1 MPLDT
6 LTYISNWV
14 IFGGRFTTW
23 QDDEFCVVIAYHDIG
38 SPEHEKAK
46 FIANHKTLNEAL
58 DELAEVLRKE
68 SEEPVIELKKE
79 KKKKK
84 KK

>member
-6 LTYISNWV
+6 LTYINNWV
-14 IFGGRFTTW
+14 VMGGRFTTW
-23 QDDEFCVVIAYHDIG
+23 NDDEFGIVIAYHNIG
-38 SPEHEKAK
+38 SPENGKEK

-79 KKKKK
+79 KTKKK
-84 KK
+84 